1 MGYVD
6 LMIKI
11 YKKDGDF
18 PGGKFTSQ
26 LDKIQ
31 VKKQQSFGP
40 FFFHFTFLC
49 FHNEMRV
56 FLIKFKFRLAKNCMF
71 TVHMEDWLMKEM
83 ESL

>member
-1 MGYVD
+1 MNREQKEKESLIFRKYTPISKIDTLGYVD

-31 VKKQQSFGP
+31 VKKSDRCLFFYD
-40 FFFHFTFLC
+40 FFFLHLLQFY
-49 FHNEMRV
+49 
-56 FLIKFKFRLAKNCMF
+56 
-71 TVHMEDWLMKEM
+71 
-83 ESL
+83 